1 MTKEITNGDK
11 SLKSRKPLQVEK
23 RQAAGEYLKLV
34 RTEANLTQR
43 ELALKVGFDYYTF
56 ISQLEGG
63 HGRLPDVQWA
73 VYADAVGVSRKEFC
87 EKLLFHYQPEL
98 HAMLGIKL

>member
-11 SLKSRKPLQVEK
+11 KLKSRKPLQVEK
-23 RQAAGEYLKLV
+23 RQAAGEYLKKV
-34 RTEANLTQR
+34 RIDSNLTQR
-43 ELALKVGFDYYTF
+43 ELAIKVGFDYYTF

-73 VYADAVGVSRKEFC
+73 VYADACGVSRQEFC
-87 EKLLFHYQPEL
+87 KNLLFHYQPEI
-98 HAMLGIKL
+98 HAMLNL

>member
-1 MTKEITNGDK
+1 MTKEITNGVSK
-11 SLKSRKPLQVEK
+11 QKSRKPLQVEK

-73 VYADAVGVSRKEFC
+73 VYADACNVSRQEFC
-87 EKLLFHYQPEL
+87 KNLLFHYQPEI
-98 HAMLGIKL
+98 HQMLKL